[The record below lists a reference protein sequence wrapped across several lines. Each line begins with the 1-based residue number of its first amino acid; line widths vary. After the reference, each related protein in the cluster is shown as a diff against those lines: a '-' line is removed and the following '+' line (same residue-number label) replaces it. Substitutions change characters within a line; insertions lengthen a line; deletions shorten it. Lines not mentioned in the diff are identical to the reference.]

1 MGSRVVSFLARHGL
15 TDAIGC
21 AVILLGGVAGL
32 AALAVESDRAA
43 LACAASGLAGTWLLV
58 VPFLAGSPR

>member
-1 MGSRVVSFLARHGL
+1 MGSRFA
-15 TDAIGC
+15 DAIGC
-21 AVILLGGVAGL
+21 AVILLGGASGL